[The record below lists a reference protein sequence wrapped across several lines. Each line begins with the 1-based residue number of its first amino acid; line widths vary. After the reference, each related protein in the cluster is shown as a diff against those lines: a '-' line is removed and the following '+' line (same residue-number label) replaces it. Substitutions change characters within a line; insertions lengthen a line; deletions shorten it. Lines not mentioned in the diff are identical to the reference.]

1 MEIRQLDTG
10 DTKSFCELIV
20 DMYAHLENLEWFSPM
35 PYDEESVKTML
46 EKPRFYIVGAFEDG
60 ELCGVSSLDYK
71 CGKLIGKIDFPQ
83 GCNTDKLVE
92 FGFNIVHSKHRGKG
106 IMKTL
111 VAHLLKKVETDGFEW
126 VFAKVHKDN
135 FASSKSLQRNGFE
148 IFESYSKP
156 VSKIEFEQL
165 LNQPFFSKS
174 GKEKGDLTLEKFAGK
189 DEIIVDYNILTKP
202 LKKE

>member
-1 MEIRQLDTG
+1 MEIRQLDTV

-35 PYDEESVKTML
+35 PYDEENVKTML
-46 EKPRFYIVGAFEDG
+46 EKPRFYIVGAFENN

-111 VAHLLKKVETDGFEW
+111 VAHLLQKVENDGFEW

-135 FASSKSLQRNGFE
+135 FASSKSLQKNGFE

-174 GKEKGDLTLEKFAGK
+174 GKEKGDLTLEKFADT
-189 DEIIVDYNILTKP
+189 DEIIVDYNILTKSI
-202 LKKE
+202 KKA